1 MTLSRRKSFG
11 RFPRSVEMI
20 THRPVIGS
28 FRNSGKAI
36 LLEEFWPTREERVSQ
51 RDYKL
56 YRVLRSREDA
66 PAGHLHLRAERILVQ
81 PDHRGPPWTII
92 NCHHLEPARTFADMA
107 FGKKSL
113 RRANHQVLFFPRDAQ
128 FGQ

>member
-81 PDHRGPPWTII
+81 PDHRGRPGQLSIAITSNRQGHSPTW
-92 NCHHLEPARTFADMA
+92 HSARNRCAGRTT
-107 FGKKSL
+107 
-113 RRANHQVLFFPRDAQ
+113 RY
-128 FGQ
+128 